1 MSWIYLCLAIVFE
14 VSGTTSM
21 KLSQGFANIV
31 PSISMIVFYA
41 LSLSFLTLAVNTIDV
56 GVAYATWTGLGTALI
71 ATIGI
76 VWFKEPA
83 TALKLIS
90 LSLIIIGAISLN
102 QSGANH

>member
-41 LSLSFLTLAVNTIDV
+41 LSLSFLTLAVKTIDV

-102 QSGANH
+102 QSSANH

>member
-41 LSLSFLTLAVNTIDV
+41 LSLSFLTLAVKTIDV